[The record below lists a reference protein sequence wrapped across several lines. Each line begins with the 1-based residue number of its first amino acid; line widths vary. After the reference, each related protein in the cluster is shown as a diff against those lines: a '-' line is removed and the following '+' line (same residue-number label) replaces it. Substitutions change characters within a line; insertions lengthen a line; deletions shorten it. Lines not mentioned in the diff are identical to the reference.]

1 MTATSREIA
10 EKLANQIES
19 YAWDDDF
26 KFSQK
31 TVPLITAALEERE
44 REGYERGISDA
55 AKFIAYYIDNEDV
68 AASCE
73 KRLQALAQKD
83 VKP

>member
-10 EKLANQIES
+10 EKLVRTTYPSIIET
-19 YAWDDDF
+19 ADA
-26 KFSQK
+26 
-31 TVPLITAALEERE
+31 ITAALEERE
-44 REGYERGISDA
+44 REGYARGISDA